1 MILSLHIQPTLNMI
15 FFSALNR
22 PKFPVYLKPSKAELN
37 RSVVNVET
45 MAQKKIC
52 QANFRFQKDETS
64 SIEKRR
70 PPTGAPKAE
79 ATPAAAPALM
89 KFLLQIKQI
98 L

>member
-1 MILSLHIQPTLNMI
+1 M
-15 FFSALNR
+15 
-22 PKFPVYLKPSKAELN
+22 N

-52 QANFRFQKDETS
+52 QDSFMFQKEDTS
-64 SIEKRR
+64 SMEKRS

-89 KFLLQIKQI
+89 KFLLLMVTGSLTLALGFRWHKCIVQDE
-98 L
+98 LRLHWYYEAEFMFYN